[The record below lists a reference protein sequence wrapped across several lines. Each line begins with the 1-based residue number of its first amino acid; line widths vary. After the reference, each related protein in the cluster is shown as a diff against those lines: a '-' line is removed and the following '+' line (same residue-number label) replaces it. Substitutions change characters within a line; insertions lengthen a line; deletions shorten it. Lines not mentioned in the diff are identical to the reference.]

1 MVWGYNESM
10 ISKLTGFIS
19 DVDDR
24 TITLD
29 VHGVGYEMYLSSGTL
44 AGLLPGDTPLT
55 VYTHMH
61 VREQSMEL
69 FGFLSKD
76 AKKFFE
82 LVIGVSGIGPKGA
95 LAILDIAPL
104 STLVAAIGSGDASYL
119 TKVSGV
125 GKKTAEKIVIETR
138 DKISKLGIEADSRAM
153 RDDGDALAALQA
165 LGYTLMQAR
174 DVLRE
179 IPDEIQNTNDKIR
192 YALQKLG
199 T

>member
-1 MVWGYNESM
+1 M

>member
-1 MVWGYNESM
+1 M

-29 VHGVGYEMYLSSGTL
+29 VHGVGYEIYLSSGTL
-44 AGLLPGDTPLT
+44 SGLLPGDTPLT

-82 LVIGVSGIGPKGA
+82 LVIGVSGIGPKSA
-95 LAILDIAPL
+95 LGILDIAPL
-104 STLVAAIGSGDASYL
+104 PTLVAAIGSGDASYL

-138 DKISKLGIEADSRAM
+138 DKIAKLGIEADSRSM
-153 RDDGDALAALQA
+153 QDDSDALAALQA

-179 IPDEIQNTNDKIR
+179 IPEEIQNTNDKIR